1 MAEDKRIMF
10 MQEQFDDLIDECE
23 KMLDRIDELIKIE
36 MKLKEDI
43 AELKAQIMNALG
55 DLYL

>member
-23 KMLDRIDELIKIE
+23 KMLDRIDRLTKI
-36 MKLKEDI
+36 KEDLR
-43 AELKAQIMNALG
+43 EEVMALRDQVIVAKG
-55 DLYL
+55 DIYL